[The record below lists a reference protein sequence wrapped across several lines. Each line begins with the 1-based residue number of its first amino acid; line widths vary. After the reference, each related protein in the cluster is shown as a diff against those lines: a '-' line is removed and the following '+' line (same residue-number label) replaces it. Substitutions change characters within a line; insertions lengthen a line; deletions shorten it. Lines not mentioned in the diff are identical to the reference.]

1 MKRLRWYDFITINL
15 FWLGLNIRN
24 TAMGSIFMP
33 YLVDAFVR
41 PEVKNTALGALRTA
55 GLIIAMLVQ
64 PAMGLLSDRS
74 TSRFGRRR
82 PFIFVGVLFDLVF
95 LAAVGLSRSY
105 GMLLIATLL
114 QQFSANISHGALQGL
129 IPDIVPEDQHGRA
142 SAVKSILELLPII
155 LVGFTIAKLV
165 GAGQL
170 GWAIAA
176 TGGGLFLTMLVTVWL
191 VKEEPLRIKPAT
203 SLAAPMWRVLGI
215 LAGIV
220 VGAVAG
226 LASGAALGGLAALI
240 AWPLAGKPA
249 AQTVGVGVGG
259 LVAMSVA
266 VVVGVWA
273 GALGTLGRD
282 ARRQGSFV
290 WWVVNRLLFLAAV
303 TSIQGFAPY
312 FLMYAFGVN
321 REAAA
326 GMTGTLIGVVGI
338 FMMITALPSGW
349 LADRLGPRR
358 LVGFSGLVAALG
370 TVVLLGTIW
379 VPSLPLIYVAGCI
392 IGLAAGLF
400 MTTNWA
406 LGTTLVPSAEAGRY
420 LGISNLAGA
429 GAGMVG
435 AGLGGP
441 IADFLNRYRPGLG
454 YFAIFACYG
463 VLFVLSTVSL
473 LGVRGLRREATT

>member
-1 MKRLRWYDFITINL
+1 MKRLRWHDYITINL

-95 LAAVGLSRSY
+95 LVAVGLSRSY

-114 QQFSANISHGALQGL
+114 QQFSANVSHGALQGL

-142 SAVKSILELLPII
+142 SAVKSIFELLPII

-176 TGGGLFLTMLVTVWL
+176 TGAGLFLTMVLTVWL
-191 VKEEPLRIKPAT
+191 VKEEPLRDKPTT

-220 VGAVAG
+220 VGAAAG
-226 LASGAALGGLAALI
+226 LVSGAAVGGLAALI
-240 AWPLAGKPA
+240 AWPLAGKA
-249 AQTVGVGVGG
+249 AQTIGVGVGG
-259 LVAMSVA
+259 LVAMAVA

-282 ARRQGSFV
+282 ARRQDSFV

-312 FLMYAFGVN
+312 FLMYAFNVN
-321 REAAA
+321 REVAVD
-326 GMTGTLIGVVGI
+326 MTGTLIGVVGI
-338 FMMITALPSGW
+338 FIVLTALPSGW
-349 LADRLGPRR
+349 LADRIGAKR
-358 LVGFSGLVAALG
+358 LVGLGGLVAAVG
-370 TVVLLGTIW
+370 TAILLGTIW
-379 VPSLPLIYVAGCI
+379 VPSLRLIYIAGCT

-400 MTTNWA
+400 MTANWS
-406 LGTTLVPSAEAGRY
+406 LGTTLVPAAEAGRY

-441 IADFLNRYRPGLG
+441 MADFLNGYRPGLG

-463 VLFVLSTVSL
+463 VLFALSTVSL
-473 LGVRGLRREATT
+473 LGVRGLKRAA

>member
-1 MKRLRWYDFITINL
+1 MKRLRWYDYITINL

-33 YLVDAFVR
+33 YLVDGFVQ
-41 PEVKNTALGALRTA
+41 PEVKNTALGLLRTA

-82 PFIFVGVLFDLVF
+82 PFILVGVLLDLVF

-105 GMLLIATLL
+105 GVLLIATLL
-114 QQFSANISHGALQGL
+114 QQFSANVSHGALQGL
-129 IPDIVPEDQHGRA
+129 IPDIVPEDQRGRA
-142 SAVKSILELLPII
+142 SAVKSVLELIPII

-165 GAGQL
+165 GAGQM

-176 TGGGLFLTMLVTVWL
+176 TGGGLLLTMLLTVWL
-191 VKEEPLRIKPAT
+191 VKEEPLRHKPAT

-215 LAGIV
+215 LAGIA
-220 VGAVAG
+220 VGAAAG

-240 AWPLAGKPA
+240 TWPLAGKA
-249 AQTVGVGVGG
+249 TAQAIGVGLGG

-282 ARRQGSFV
+282 ARGHATASFV

-312 FLMYAFGVN
+312 FLMYAFNVS
-321 REAAA
+321 REAGAS
-326 GMTGTLIGVVGI
+326 MTGSLFGVVGI
-338 FMMITALPSGW
+338 FMVITALPSGW
-349 LADRLGPRR
+349 LADRLGPKR
-358 LVGFSGLVAALG
+358 LVGLGGLVAAVG

-400 MTTNWA
+400 MTTNWS

-454 YFAIFACYG
+454 YFAIFACYA

-473 LGVRGLRREATT
+473 VGVRALKREG

>member
-1 MKRLRWYDFITINL
+1 MKRLRWYDYLTINL

-33 YLVDAFVR
+33 YLVDVFVQ
-41 PEVKNTALGALRTA
+41 PEVKNTSLGLLRTA

-82 PFIFVGVLFDLVF
+82 PFIFVGVLLDLVF

-105 GMLLIATLL
+105 GALLIATLL

-129 IPDIVPEDQHGRA
+129 IPDLVPEDQRGRA
-142 SAVKSILELLPII
+142 AAVKSIFELIPII

-165 GAGQL
+165 GAGQM
-170 GWAIAA
+170 GWAIVA
-176 TGGGLFLTMLVTVWL
+176 TSAGLLLTMLLTVWL
-191 VKEEPLRIKPAT
+191 VKEEPLRAKPTT
-203 SLAAPMWRVLGI
+203 SLAQPMWRVLGM
-215 LAGIV
+215 LAGIA

-226 LASGAALGGLAALI
+226 VASGAVLGGLAALI
-240 AWPLAGKPA
+240 AWPLAGKA
-249 AQTVGVGVGG
+249 TAQAVGVGLGG
-259 LVAMSVA
+259 LVAMPVA

-273 GALGTLGRD
+273 GALGTLGWD

-312 FLMYAFGVN
+312 FLMYAFGVS
-321 REAAA
+321 REAGAD
-326 GMTGTLIGVVGI
+326 MTGSLFGVVGI
-338 FMMITALPSGW
+338 FMVVTALPGGW
-349 LADRLGPRR
+349 LADRIGPKR
-358 LVGFSGLVAALG
+358 LVAFGGLVAAVG

-400 MTTNWA
+400 MTSNWC
-406 LGTTLVPSAEAGRY
+406 LGTTLAPAAEAGRY

-454 YFAIFACYG
+454 YFAIFACYA
-463 VLFVLSTVSL
+463 VLFALSTVSL
-473 LGVRGLRREATT
+473 IRVRELKPET

>member
-1 MKRLRWYDFITINL
+1 M
-15 FWLGLNIRN
+15 
-24 TAMGSIFMP
+24 
-33 YLVDAFVR
+33 
-41 PEVKNTALGALRTA
+41 RTA

-82 PFIFVGVLFDLVF
+82 PFILVGVLLDLVF
-95 LAAVGLSRSY
+95 LAAVGMSRGY

-142 SAVKSILELLPII
+142 SAVKSIFELLPII

-176 TGGGLFLTMLVTVWL
+176 TGAGLLLTMLLTVVL
-191 VKEEPLRIKPAT
+191 VKEEPLQVKPTT

-220 VGAVAG
+220 VGAAAG
-226 LASGAALGGLAALI
+226 LLSGAALGGLAALI

-249 AQTVGVGVGG
+249 AQAIGVGAGG

-282 ARRQGSFV
+282 ARRQDSFV

-312 FLMYAFGVN
+312 FLMYAFNVS
-321 REAAA
+321 REAGAD
-326 GMTGTLIGVVGI
+326 MTGSLIGVVGI
-338 FMMITALPSGW
+338 FTVITALPSGW

-358 LVGFSGLVAALG
+358 LVGLGGLVAAVG
-370 TVVLLGTIW
+370 TVILLGTIW
-379 VPSLPLIYVAGCI
+379 VPSLPVIYIAGCI

-400 MTTNWA
+400 MTSNWA
-406 LGTTLVPSAEAGRY
+406 LGTTLVPAAEAGRY

-454 YFAIFACYG
+454 YFAIFACYA
-463 VLFVLSTVSL
+463 VLFALSTVSL
-473 LGVRGLRREATT
+473 LGVRGANVGRET